1 MRKKVRKSLAFL
13 LALALVVS
21 VMSGLGLS
29 VSADEAQPQAEPAQT
44 EEVQDEAVKE
54 TPKAEKSTPKEGEE
68 EEEADP
74 DAEAVPEEKKD
85 EQKAEGEGSG
95 DESPV
100 KDTTADSNGDQ
111 KDEPQAEPAAEEPSE
126 PEEEP
131 AASYLSTLSVEELYA
146 YLTKL
151 DDNNFAAA
159 WKELTD
165 SQKAEYNAYVLK
177 MTFGDNKTTTSYE
190 GGAGAKAMTQAAG
203 LVESAAVSSSSLLR
217 KSPARAAKE
226 AAARLATESKEPAD
240 GLVMKKTISKDD
252 DNPADTKYTIKLES
266 YATGSETTTVQKTS
280 KPCDIVLVL
289 DQSGSMADS
298 MNQVKFQDRA
308 FATTAQNVLAY
319 KYKNSLFVK
328 VTVNGEE
335 KHIPVELERKIVSS
349 EVTPSYRSDQKWDSE
364 WYELFNSS
372 SKPTNY
378 YYKEG
383 NNYYQVTDVTRT
395 GYIFHSYTYKYDGGK
410 RSASGDSNGTT
421 LYEKEEIANNTYQ
434 YIYTY
439 TANGIEHQ
447 VTKDG
452 NDSTIP
458 NKTNDPEFFKET
470 TDSSLYYSQESNNG
484 TEYRLNALKSAVN
497 SFVTSVE
504 NDKDSDGKAIDHHI
518 AIVGFSSTPG
528 DTYSYGYGMY
538 PPQYDYNNTEV
549 LTGCTIE
556 TVSNLSFGTNPGDSQ
571 YYPSG
576 HPMNG
581 VQYNASGYTTATQ
594 NALQSTKDD
603 SGKASIANAID
614 ALTAHG
620 ATRTDLGITMAKD
633 IFAAQSDDRKA
644 QYEKNER
651 SKVVVVFTDGS
662 PTSSSNFSNNVANAA
677 IQEAQT
683 LKNDGTTV
691 YTIGIFSGADATKEP
706 STDSNNRENTF
717 MHFASSNYPN
727 ASSMKSS
734 GTKAKDGYYLS
745 ATNSSELSQI
755 FQSISQNIH
764 GSTTSV
770 QLDETT
776 QNIDKMSE
784 DFQFRSD
791 LLAEEIKAGIKVYT
805 VPYIGKVD
813 GVDTFDEEKKTD
825 LANAGIEVSGDRV
838 TVTGYSY
845 KDEYIA
851 TVQGKNQGTKLVIEI
866 PVEYKNKAWF
876 GGNNIASNDI
886 GSGIYNNNQ
895 CYGTYDVPQ
904 VNRVIDYKIAAKDQ
918 TIYVTNKADLK
929 GLLDYFQTTDG
940 KKYEPNGT
948 NNKYVDIT
956 YTLKK
961 GNTVIGTY
969 EIKRGQRTGTWQANV
984 NWTPALEDCTEYTW
998 TCKVDP
1004 ITEGKDALGI
1014 DGTANKPATPQEY
1027 GTDGN
1032 TKGTVHVLYPT
1043 VNARDEFIYW
1053 GETKKPDTLITVAN
1067 DWTDQ
1072 DNSHGKPNL
1081 IGTEPTIT
1089 KEAAFQADE
1098 ISNTP
1103 SKDSDY
1109 NVVVK
1114 LNGADKTELLKKKNR
1129 IKTAKEEHKNCD
1141 DITAVTSDKTSYDFR
1156 IHVKVKKLTVEKI
1169 VGGNMGDTKQ
1179 DFTFTGGTIYD
1190 TDKKKVEDGFTLKD
1204 GQKVTFKLKVGETVS
1219 ISEKP
1224 VAGYETSYKVGDVST
1239 DGYEYSYSQVTTDRP
1254 DEVTVT
1260 YTNKKQINP
1269 PNGIITT
1276 IAPYAIMVVLA
1287 AGAGVYFVYSRR
1299 RRNR

>member
-29 VSADEAQPQAEPAQT
+29 VSADEAQPQTEPAQT

-54 TPKAEKSTPKEGEE
+54 TPKAEKSTPKEGEK

-85 EQKAEGEGSG
+85 VKKAEGEGSG

-100 KDTTADSNGDQ
+100 KDTTADPNGEQ
-111 KDEPQAEPAAEEPSE
+111 KDEPQAEPAAEEPAE

-165 SQKAEYNAYVLK
+165 SQKADYNAYVLK

-226 AAARLATESKEPAD
+226 AAAQLVTESKKPAD
-240 GLVMKKTISKDD
+240 GLVMKKTISKDNAD
-252 DNPADTKYTIKLES
+252 SADTKYTIKLES

-289 DQSGSMADS
+289 DQSGSMAYT
-298 MNQVKFQDRA
+298 MNRVRFQDKA

-328 VTVNGEE
+328 VRVDGKE

-349 EVTPSYRSDQKWDSE
+349 EVTPSYSGDSKYNSE

-383 NNYYQVTDVTRT
+383 NNYYQVTGVTRT
-395 GYIFHSYTYKYDGGK
+395 GNVVHSYTYKYNGGK
-410 RSASGDSNGTT
+410 GEENGDFLSTT
-421 LYEKEEIANNTYQ
+421 LYEKEGISNNTYQ

-439 TANGIEHQ
+439 TANGTERK

-452 NDSTIP
+452 NTSQIP
-458 NKTNDPEFFKET
+458 SQSNDPDFFDG
-470 TDSSLYYSQESNNG
+470 TDGNLYYSQESTTG
-484 TEYRLNALKSAVN
+484 SEPRLDALKNAVN

-528 DTYSYGYGMY
+528 DRYGYDY
-538 PPQYDYNNTEV
+538 NNYDYNNTEV
-549 LTGCTIE
+549 LTGCQITKE
-556 TVSNLSFGTNPGDSQ
+556 TTPYIGTAASTSDSY
-571 YYPSG
+571 YYPTG
-576 HPMNG
+576 YPMNG
-581 VQYNASGYTTATQ
+581 VQYNASGYATATR
-594 NALQSTKDD
+594 NALQSTKD
-603 SGKASIANAID
+603 SEGKASITNAIN

-662 PTSSSNFSNNVANAA
+662 PTSSSNFSNNVAKAA

-683 LKNDGTTV
+683 LKSEGTTV

-727 ASSMKSS
+727 ASSMTSS

-784 DFQFRSD
+784 DFQFRSGLTEAD
-791 LLAEEIKAGIKVYT
+791 IKDSIKVYT

-813 GVDTFDEEKKTD
+813 GVDTFNEEKKTD

-851 TVQGKNQGTKLVIEI
+851 TVQGENRGTKLVIEI
-866 PVEYKNKAWF
+866 PVEYKNDAWF

-929 GLLDYFQTTDG
+929 ELLDYPQKDADRT
-940 KKYEPNGT
+940 YQPNGT
-948 NNKYVDIT
+948 NNRYVDIT
-956 YTLKK
+956 YTLKQ
-961 GNTVIGTY
+961 GDTVIGTY
-969 EIKRGQRTGTWQANV
+969 EIKRGQSAGTWTPVEGQDWN
-984 NWTPALEDCTEYTW
+984 PALEDCTEYTW
-998 TCKVDP
+998 TCTVKP
-1004 ITEGKDALGI
+1004 TSEGKGALGV
-1014 DGTANKPATPQEY
+1014 DGTPDKPAEEKSY
-1027 GTDGN
+1027 GPET
-1032 TKGTVHVLYPT
+1032 GTVHVLYPT
-1043 VNARDEFIYW
+1043 VKAEDKTIYW
-1053 GETKKPDTLITVAN
+1053 GELANAAGQVKDAEVWKDKNGHSDIPEANGQKPTVTVTPKYVAGDENETPASDVAYNVTVKVGDKDVTEVVRGMNGIATTKK
-1067 DWTDQ
+1067 
-1072 DNSHGKPNL
+1072 
-1081 IGTEPTIT
+1081 
-1089 KEAAFQADE
+1089 
-1098 ISNTP
+1098 
-1103 SKDSDY
+1103 
-1109 NVVVK
+1109 
-1114 LNGADKTELLKKKNR
+1114 
-1129 IKTAKEEHKNCD
+1129 EHSERNCD
-1141 DITAVTSDKTSYDFR
+1141 DHDAVDKATYDFC
-1156 IHVKVKKLTVEKI
+1156 IHVKSKKLTVEKK
-1169 VGGNMGDTKQ
+1169 VTGNMGDTNQK
-1179 DFTFTGGTIYD
+1179 FAFKGTNVYGGNATFNL
-1190 TDKKKVEDGFTLKD
+1190 TDGKSE
-1204 GQKVTFKLKVGETVS
+1204 TFKLKVGEEATVT
-1219 ISEKP
+1219 ETAA
-1224 VAGYETSYKVGDVST
+1224 AGYTTTISDNADGKAGTAKESSLKYTYKVAEDS
-1239 DGYEYSYSQVTTDRP
+1239 P
-1254 DEVTVT
+1254 DTVTVT
-1260 YTNKKQINP
+1260 YTNDKTINP

>member
-1 MRKKVRKSLAFL
+1 MRNKVRKSLAFL

-29 VSADEAQPQAEPAQT
+29 VSAEQESNTPGT
-44 EEVQDEAVKE
+44 EEVQQQDKTEAGAAPSEVK
-54 TPKAEKSTPKEGEE
+54 A
-68 EEEADP
+68 EEEAAKP
-74 DAEAVPEEKKD
+74 EEKPVQEEKKD
-85 EQKAEGEGSG
+85 EQKKQEETKTDDAA
-95 DESPV
+95 
-100 KDTTADSNGDQ
+100 KDDANAQDGNQ
-111 KDEPQAEPAAEEPSE
+111 KDEPQAEPAAEEPAE

-177 MTFGDNKTTTSYE
+177 MTFGNNKTTTSYE

-203 LVESAAVSSSSLLR
+203 LVESAAVSGSSLLR

-226 AAARLATESKEPAD
+226 AAAQLVTESKEPAD
-240 GLVMKKTISKDD
+240 GLVMKKTISKDN
-252 DNPADTKYTIKLES
+252 DNPADTEYTIKLES

-328 VTVNGEE
+328 VTVDGEE

-349 EVTPSYRSDQKWDSE
+349 EVTPSYSESRKRNSE
-364 WYELFNSS
+364 WYDLFNSS

-383 NNYYQVTDVTRT
+383 NNYYQVIDVTET
-395 GYIFHSYTYKYDGGK
+395 SYTFSPNSYTYKYSGGSGSA
-410 RSASGDSNGTT
+410 SASGDNNGTT
-421 LYEKEEIANNTYQ
+421 LYKKEEIANNTYQ

-439 TANGIEHQ
+439 TANGTEHQ

-452 NDSTIP
+452 NTSQIP
-458 NKTNDPEFFKET
+458 SQSSDFDFFDG
-470 TDSSLYYSQESNNG
+470 TDGKLYYSKESTTG
-484 TEYRLNALKSAVN
+484 SEPRLDALKNAVN

-504 NDKDSDGKAIDHHI
+504 NDKDSEGNVIDHNI
-518 AIVGFSSTPG
+518 AVVGFSSKYAGGYGYFHNTEILTG
-528 DTYSYGYGMY
+528 VQLTDYSYSSGYYTNGAEY
-538 PPQYDYNNTEV
+538 YTDYN
-549 LTGCTIE
+549 GCKGDYN
-556 TVSNLSFGTNPGDSQ
+556 SAKGT
-571 YYPSG
+571 
-576 HPMNG
+576 
-581 VQYNASGYTTATQ
+581 
-594 NALQSTKDD
+594 ALQSVRTNN
-603 SGKASIANAID
+603 GKKSIANAIN
-614 ALTAHG
+614 ALTANG
-620 ATRTDLGITMAKD
+620 ATQTDHGIIMASD
-633 IFAAQSDDRKA
+633 IFGAQTKARKA
-644 QYEKNER
+644 EYENGDRNKI
-651 SKVVVVFTDGS
+651 VIVFTDGS
-662 PTSSSNFSNNVANAA
+662 PTSSNGFESAVANNA
-677 IQEAQT
+677 ITKAQE
-683 LKNDGTTV
+683 LKNGGATV
-691 YTIGIFSGADATKEP
+691 YTIGIFDGADATKEP
-706 STDSNNRENTF
+706 STDNNNRENTF
-717 MHFASSNYPN
+717 MHFVSSNYPN
-727 ASSMKSS
+727 ASSMTSS

-745 ATNSSELSQI
+745 ATNSGELSQI

-770 QLDETT
+770 QLDATT

-784 DFQFRSD
+784 DFQFRSG
-791 LLAEEIKAGIKVYT
+791 LSAEEIKNSIKVYT
-805 VPYIGKVD
+805 VPYAGKEN
-813 GVDTFDEEKKTD
+813 GVDTFDEINKTN
-825 LANAGIEVSGDRV
+825 LNAAEIKVSGDRV

-851 TVQGKNQGTKLVIEI
+851 TVQGKNRGTKLVIEI
-866 PVEYKNKAWF
+866 PVEYKNEAWF
-876 GGNNIASNDI
+876 GGNNIASNDV

-940 KKYEPNGT
+940 EKYEPNGT

-961 GNTVIGTY
+961 GDTVIGTY
-969 EIKRGQRTGTWQANV
+969 EIKRGKNTGTW
-984 NWTPALEDCTEYTW
+984 TPAEGQDWNPDLEDCTTYTW
-998 TCKVDP
+998 TCKVEP
-1004 ITEGKDALGI
+1004 ISDGTGALGI
-1014 DGTANKPATPQEY
+1014 DGKENNPAKTQEY
-1027 GTDGN
+1027 GTDGK

-1043 VNARDEFIYW
+1043 AKAEDKTIYW
-1053 GETKKPDTLITVAN
+1053 GEEAKAADLVK
-1067 DWTDQ
+1067 Q
-1072 DNSHGKPNL
+1072 DSWKEKNSHGTIPAVS
-1081 IGTEPTIT
+1081 GTEPTVT
-1089 KEAAFQADE
+1089 V
-1098 ISNTP
+1098 TP
-1103 SKDSDY
+1103 DFVAGDKNDYPAKDGAY
-1109 NVVVK
+1109 NVKIEVGTGKNV
-1114 LNGADKTELLKKKNR
+1114 TETVR
-1129 IKTAKEEHKNCD
+1129 SMEGGITTQKESHTNCD
-1141 DITAVTSDKTSYDFR
+1141 DHKDVDDKTYDFC

-1169 VGGNMGDTKQ
+1169 VGGNMGDTNQ
-1179 DFTFTGGTIYD
+1179 DFKFTGEKIYTND
-1190 TDKKKVEDGFTLKD
+1190 ANKTEVTDEFTLKH
-1204 GQKVTFKLKVGETVS
+1204 GKEVTFKLKVGDTVS
-1219 ISEKP
+1219 ISEKS
-1224 VAGYETSYKVGDVST
+1224 VAGYETSYKVSDNTTGNGT
-1239 DGYEYSYSQVTTDRP
+1239 SYTYGKVETDRP

-1260 YTNKKQINP
+1260 FTNDKTIQP
-1269 PNGIITT
+1269 PNGITTT

-1299 RRNR
+1299 RRNG

>member
-1 MRKKVRKSLAFL
+1 MAFL

-29 VSADEAQPQAEPAQT
+29 VSAEQESNTPGT
-44 EEVQDEAVKE
+44 EEVQQQDKTEAGAAPSEVK
-54 TPKAEKSTPKEGEE
+54 A
-68 EEEADP
+68 EEEAAKP
-74 DAEAVPEEKKD
+74 EGKPVQEEKED
-85 EQKAEGEGSG
+85 EQKKQEETKTDDAA
-95 DESPV
+95 
-100 KDTTADSNGDQ
+100 KDDANAQDGNQ
-111 KDEPQAEPAAEEPSE
+111 KDEPQAEPAAEEPAE
-126 PEEEP
+126 PEGKP

-226 AAARLATESKEPAD
+226 AAAQLVTESKEPAD

-289 DQSGSMADS
+289 DQSGSMANT
-298 MNQVKFQDRA
+298 MNRVRFQDKA

-328 VTVNGEE
+328 VMVDGAE

-349 EVTPSYRSDQKWDSE
+349 EVTPSYSGDSKYNSE
-364 WYELFNSS
+364 WYKLFNGS

-395 GYIFHSYTYKYDGGK
+395 GSIVPSYTYKYNGGK
-410 RSASGDSNGTT
+410 GKESGGVLGTT
-421 LYEKEEIANNTYQ
+421 LYEKEGISNNTYQ

-439 TANGIEHQ
+439 TANGTEHQ
-447 VTKDG
+447 VTKNGNTSRIPSQSSDPDFFDGTDG
-452 NDSTIP
+452 N
-458 NKTNDPEFFKET
+458 
-470 TDSSLYYSQESNNG
+470 LYYSQESTTG
-484 TEYRLNALKSAVN
+484 SEPRLDALKNAVN

-528 DTYSYGYGMY
+528 DSYGYGY
-538 PPQYDYNNTEV
+538 DSYDYNNTEV
-549 LTGCTIE
+549 LTGCQITKE
-556 TVSNLSFGTNPGDSQ
+556 TTPHIGTAASTSGGY
-571 YYPSG
+571 YYPTG
-576 HPMNG
+576 YPMNG
-581 VQYNASGYTTATQ
+581 VQYNASGYATATR
-594 NALQSTKDD
+594 NALQSTKD
-603 SGKASIANAID
+603 SEGKASITNAIN

-633 IFAAQSDDRKA
+633 IFAAQSEERKA
-644 QYEKNER
+644 EYNENKR

-662 PTSSSNFSNNVANAA
+662 PTSSNGFENNVANAA

-683 LKNDGTTV
+683 LKSEGTTV

-706 STDSNNRENTF
+706 STSNDNKENTF

-770 QLDETT
+770 QLDATT

-784 DFQFRSD
+784 NFQFRSG
-791 LLAEEIKAGIKVYT
+791 LSAEDIKNSIKVYT
-805 VPYIGKVD
+805 VPYTGKEN
-813 GVDTFDEEKKTD
+813 GVDTFNEEERNELTTAEIK
-825 LANAGIEVSGDRV
+825 VSGDQV

-918 TIYVTNKADLK
+918 TIYVTNQADLK

-940 KKYEPNGT
+940 EKYEPNGT

-961 GNTVIGTY
+961 GDTVIGTY
-969 EIKRGQRTGTWQANV
+969 EIKRGKNTGTW
-984 NWTPALEDCTEYTW
+984 TPAEGQDWNPDLEDCTTYTW
-998 TCKVDP
+998 TCKVEP
-1004 ITEGKDALGI
+1004 ISDGTGALGI
-1014 DGTANKPATPQEY
+1014 DGKENNPAKTQEY
-1027 GTDGN
+1027 GTDGK

-1043 VNARDEFIYW
+1043 AKAEDKTIYW
-1053 GETKKPDTLITVAN
+1053 GEEAKAADLVK
-1067 DWTDQ
+1067 Q
-1072 DNSHGKPNL
+1072 DSWKEKNSHGTIPAVS
-1081 IGTEPTIT
+1081 GTEPTVT
-1089 KEAAFQADE
+1089 V
-1098 ISNTP
+1098 TP
-1103 SKDSDY
+1103 DFVAGDKNDYPAKDGAY
-1109 NVVVK
+1109 NVKIEVGTGKNV
-1114 LNGADKTELLKKKNR
+1114 TETVR
-1129 IKTAKEEHKNCD
+1129 SMEGGITTQKESHTNCD
-1141 DITAVTSDKTSYDFR
+1141 DHKDVDDKTYDFC

-1169 VGGNMGDTKQ
+1169 VVGNMGDTNQ
-1179 DFTFTGGTIYD
+1179 DFKFTGEKIYTND
-1190 TDKKKVEDGFTLKD
+1190 ANKTEVTDEFTLKH
-1204 GQKVTFKLKVGETVS
+1204 GKEVTFKLKVGDTVS
-1219 ISEKP
+1219 ISEKS
-1224 VAGYETSYKVGDVST
+1224 VAGYETSYKVSDNTTGNGT
-1239 DGYEYSYSQVTTDRP
+1239 SYTYGKVETDRP

-1260 YTNKKQINP
+1260 FTNTKTIQP

-1287 AGAGVYFVYSRR
+1287 AGAGVYSVYSRR

>member
-1 MRKKVRKSLAFL
+1 MAFL

-29 VSADEAQPQAEPAQT
+29 VSAEQESNTPGT
-44 EEVQDEAVKE
+44 EEVQQQDKTEAGAAPSEVK
-54 TPKAEKSTPKEGEE
+54 A
-68 EEEADP
+68 EEEAAKP
-74 DAEAVPEEKKD
+74 EEKPVQEEKKD
-85 EQKAEGEGSG
+85 EQKKQEETKTDDAA
-95 DESPV
+95 
-100 KDTTADSNGDQ
+100 KDDANAQDGNQ
-111 KDEPQAEPAAEEPSE
+111 KDEPQAEPAAEEPAE

-177 MTFGDNKTTTSYE
+177 MTFGNNKTTTSYE

-203 LVESAAVSSSSLLR
+203 LVESAAVSGSSLLR

-226 AAARLATESKEPAD
+226 AAAQLVTERKEAD
-240 GLVMKKTISKDD
+240 GLVMKKTISKDN
-252 DNPADTKYTIKLES
+252 DNPADTEYTIKLES

-328 VTVNGEE
+328 VTVDGEE

-349 EVTPSYRSDQKWDSE
+349 EVTPSYSESRKRNSE
-364 WYELFNSS
+364 WYDLFNSS

-383 NNYYQVTDVTRT
+383 NNYYQVIDVTET
-395 GYIFHSYTYKYDGGK
+395 SYTFSPNSYTYKYSGGSGSA
-410 RSASGDSNGTT
+410 SASGDNNGTT
-421 LYEKEEIANNTYQ
+421 LYKKEEIANNTYQ

-439 TANGIEHQ
+439 TANGTEHQ

-452 NDSTIP
+452 NTSQIP
-458 NKTNDPEFFKET
+458 SQSSDFDFFDG
-470 TDSSLYYSQESNNG
+470 TDGKLYYSKESTTG
-484 TEYRLNALKSAVN
+484 SEPRLDALKNAVN

-504 NDKDSDGKAIDHHI
+504 NDKDSEGNVIDHNI
-518 AIVGFSSTPG
+518 AVVGFSSKYAGGYGYFHNTEILTG
-528 DTYSYGYGMY
+528 VQLTDYSYSSGYYTNGAEY
-538 PPQYDYNNTEV
+538 YTDYN
-549 LTGCTIE
+549 GCKGDYN
-556 TVSNLSFGTNPGDSQ
+556 SAKGT
-571 YYPSG
+571 
-576 HPMNG
+576 
-581 VQYNASGYTTATQ
+581 
-594 NALQSTKDD
+594 ALQSVRTNN
-603 SGKASIANAID
+603 GKKSIANAIN
-614 ALTAHG
+614 ALTANG
-620 ATRTDLGITMAKD
+620 ATQTDHGIIMASD
-633 IFAAQSDDRKA
+633 IFGAQTKARKA
-644 QYEKNER
+644 EYENGDRNKI
-651 SKVVVVFTDGS
+651 VIVFTDGS
-662 PTSSSNFSNNVANAA
+662 PTSSNGFESAVANNA
-677 IQEAQT
+677 ITKAQE
-683 LKNDGTTV
+683 LKNGGATV
-691 YTIGIFSGADATKEP
+691 YTIGIFDGADATKEP
-706 STDSNNRENTF
+706 STDNNNRENTF
-717 MHFASSNYPN
+717 MHFVSSNYPN
-727 ASSMKSS
+727 ASSMTSS

-745 ATNSSELSQI
+745 ATNSGELSQI

-770 QLDETT
+770 QLDATT

-784 DFQFRSD
+784 DFQFRSG
-791 LLAEEIKAGIKVYT
+791 LSAEEIKNSIKVYT
-805 VPYIGKVD
+805 VPYAGKEN
-813 GVDTFDEEKKTD
+813 GVDTFDEINKTN
-825 LANAGIEVSGDRV
+825 LNAAEIKVSGDRV

-851 TVQGKNQGTKLVIEI
+851 TVQGKNRGTKLVIEI
-866 PVEYKNKAWF
+866 PVEYKNEAWF
-876 GGNNIASNDI
+876 GGNNIASNDV

-904 VNRVIDYKIAAKDQ
+904 VNRVLDYKIAAKDQ

-940 KKYEPNGT
+940 EKYEPNGT

-961 GNTVIGTY
+961 GDTVIGTY
-969 EIKRGQRTGTWQANV
+969 EIKRGKNTGTW
-984 NWTPALEDCTEYTW
+984 TPAEGQDWNPDLEDCTTYTW
-998 TCKVDP
+998 TCKVEP
-1004 ITEGKDALGI
+1004 ISDGTGALGI
-1014 DGTANKPATPQEY
+1014 DGKENNPAKTQEY
-1027 GTDGN
+1027 GTDGK

-1043 VNARDEFIYW
+1043 AKAEDKTIYW
-1053 GETKKPDTLITVAN
+1053 GEEAKAADLVK
-1067 DWTDQ
+1067 Q
-1072 DNSHGKPNL
+1072 DSWKEKNSHGTIPAVS
-1081 IGTEPTIT
+1081 GTEPTVT
-1089 KEAAFQADE
+1089 V
-1098 ISNTP
+1098 TP
-1103 SKDSDY
+1103 DFVAGDKNDYPAKDGAY
-1109 NVVVK
+1109 NVKIEVGTGKNV
-1114 LNGADKTELLKKKNR
+1114 TETVR
-1129 IKTAKEEHKNCD
+1129 SMEGGITTQKESHTNCD
-1141 DITAVTSDKTSYDFR
+1141 DHKDVDDKTYDFC

-1169 VGGNMGDTKQ
+1169 VGGNMGDTNQ
-1179 DFTFTGGTIYD
+1179 DFKFTGEKIYTND
-1190 TDKKKVEDGFTLKD
+1190 ANKTEVTDEFTLKH
-1204 GQKVTFKLKVGETVS
+1204 GKEVTFKLKVGDTVS
-1219 ISEKP
+1219 ISEKS
-1224 VAGYETSYKVGDVST
+1224 VAGYETSYKVSDNTTGNGT
-1239 DGYEYSYSQVTTDRP
+1239 SYTYGKVETDRP

-1260 YTNKKQINP
+1260 FTNDKTIQP
-1269 PNGIITT
+1269 PNGITTT

-1299 RRNR
+1299 RRNG